1 MNCSGERLDQEGRNA
16 IGTKERGI
24 FNKGRMPRE
33 RLRQGDSREGKAI
46 GRREGKG
53 WIETERRL
61 SGLGY
66 RRREREE
73 TKFEKR
79 VMLRVGMPILGRL
92 EKGAKVR
99 KIRPEVERTSTKLG

>member
-1 MNCSGERLDQEGRNA
+1 MKKFKKFSGERFDQEGRNA

-66 RRREREE
+66 RRRVREE
-73 TKFEKR
+73 TKFERKSDAE
-79 VMLRVGMPILGRL
+79 GGNADF
-92 EKGAKVR
+92 GQVR
-99 KIRPEVERTSTKLG
+99 ERGQG

>member
-66 RRREREE
+66 RRREREGGD
-73 TKFEKR
+73 R
-79 VMLRVGMPILGRL
+79 
-92 EKGAKVR
+92 VR
-99 KIRPEVERTSTKLG
+99 KKE

>member
-24 FNKGRMPRE
+24 FDKGRMPRG

-53 WIETERRL
+53 
-61 SGLGY
+61 
-66 RRREREE
+66 
-73 TKFEKR
+73 
-79 VMLRVGMPILGRL
+79 
-92 EKGAKVR
+92 
-99 KIRPEVERTSTKLG
+99 